1 MTEPAQN
8 AAGLAPVWN
17 RPGLPALAYR
27 LGRHPQFLDAMLAAL
42 SGPGGD
48 EALAG
53 LTTREPDDP
62 SMALLDAWAVVADV
76 LTFYQE
82 RIADEGFLRTAQ
94 ENESLVQLGRL
105 VGHRPRPALAA
116 AAHLAYTLD
125 VGTSCVVPAGSQVR
139 SEPEPGALPL
149 TFETANALTAR
160 AEWNRLPVRTTRR
173 GDLTAD
179 VAIRA
184 RSIDVE
190 GVQHALRPGDR
201 LLFAYADARL
211 DLTRVVE
218 AVRPDPEHGRTG
230 LRLQVPDPPRQLAHA
245 VDALREDLED
255 AARRAPSRGPFEDLL
270 SLLREVRRHVDDLHD
285 PDTVAARLDRG
296 LRGLR
301 ERLSSVGDAL
311 DAGALAERASVRL
324 ATVQDAVR
332 RLGEAPAVGVPR
344 DTDALRRDLRR
355 PGRTVLDAVDPLLTA
370 LSQGAPPPP
379 TAPTVRDLLGAG
391 SDALPRLLAGNRP
404 GLTASLY
411 EALSAVSMPGA
422 TAPDVLRFRVVC
434 APLGASVPDD
444 ARVRRLLRAAAPFR
458 AQEDPLASDVLLLD
472 GVHEEIL
479 PGGFVA
485 VQVAGR
491 PQTRVLRV
499 LDAGQ
504 LSVAGGQDALR
515 VTRLRLAGPWI
526 DDCEDMAVRR
536 AVTVWAAAEPLVP
549 AASPDPEDV
558 AGREI
563 DLEGTF
569 EGLAPGRLLVV
580 SGKRTDV
587 LPSAGAC
594 DGPGVPG
601 CELAVLAGVRHG
613 FDGSSPDGRVR
624 TTLVLTAPLAHR
636 YRRDSVV
643 VHGNVVEAT
652 AGETV
657 TEILGSGDAS
667 RAGQAFPLR
676 QAPLVWLPS
685 ATAEGS
691 EEALTVRVGDV
702 AWRRTDDPGG
712 EDGAAEVFHLLADR
726 DGRATVRFG
735 DGRHGARLP
744 SGTENVTARY
754 RFGGGRAGNVG
765 AGRISQVVS
774 RPRGVSGV
782 TNPLPATGGAD
793 ADGPAELREAIPLR
807 LAALG
812 RLVSVG
818 DYEAF
823 ARAYAGVG
831 KAVAARCADGGR
843 PVLHV
848 TVAAAGDVS
857 LDAASPLVL
866 SLRAALLRYGDF
878 ALPVRVEPCERVRLV
893 LRLGVRTAPGHPPD
907 LVERRVREALA
918 ARLGFAPAR
927 LAQPVYLSTVLA
939 VAHTVPG
946 VDLVDVDAFGGV
958 PEGDEA
964 AAAVRFAEDPSVAA
978 WVPALPA
985 GRRAART
992 GTAPAPAE
1000 TVVLRPAQLVL
1011 LDPAVPETL
1020 TVRRIP

>member
-1 MTEPAQN
+1 MKTPNE
-8 AAGLAPVWN
+8 AGRALVWN

-27 LGRHPQFLDAMLAAL
+27 LGTHPQFLDAMLAQL
-42 SGPGGD
+42 NGPAGD
-48 EALAG
+48 RALAG

-82 RIADEGFLRTAQ
+82 RIADEGFLRTAK
-94 ENESLVQLGRL
+94 EKESLAQLGRL

-116 AAHLAYTLD
+116 AVHLAYTLD
-125 VGTSCVVPAGSQVR
+125 AGTSCVVPAGSQVR

-149 TFETANALTAR
+149 TFETASPLTAR

-173 GDLTAD
+173 ANLSAD
-179 VAIRA
+179 VTTRV
-184 RSIDVE
+184 RSIDIE

-211 DLTRVVE
+211 SLARVVE
-218 AVRPDPEHGRTG
+218 AVRPEPERGRT
-230 LRLQVPDPPRQLAHA
+230 RVSLQVPDPPRQLAHA

-285 PDTVAARLDRG
+285 PDVVASRLDRG

-301 ERLSSVGDAL
+301 ERLAPLGDAL
-311 DAGALAERASVRL
+311 DADALAERASVRL
-324 ATVQDAVR
+324 ATAQDAVR
-332 RLGEAPAVGVPR
+332 RLGEAPAADVPA
-344 DTDALRRDLRR
+344 DSDALRRDLRR
-355 PGRTVLDAVDPLLTA
+355 PGCAVLDAVDPLLTA
-370 LSQGAPPPP
+370 LSRGAPPPP
-379 TAPTVRDLLGAG
+379 TTPTVRDLLGAG
-391 SDALPRLLAGNRP
+391 SDALPRLLTGNRP

-411 EALSAVSMPGA
+411 EALSAVSVPG
-422 TAPDVLRFRVVC
+422 TAQPDVLRFRVVC

-444 ARVRRLLRAAAPFR
+444 ARVRRLLRAAAPSLT
-458 AQEDPLASDVLLLD
+458 QEDPLASDILLLD

-485 VQVAGR
+485 VQVTGR
-491 PQTRVLRV
+491 PETRVLRV

-504 LSVAGGQDALR
+504 LSVAGDQDALR
-515 VTRLRLAGPWI
+515 VTRLRLAAPWI

-536 AVTVWAAAEPLVP
+536 AVTVWAAAEPLLP
-549 AASPDPEDV
+549 AASSVPEDV

-563 DLEGTF
+563 DLEGAF
-569 EGLAPGRLLVV
+569 EGLAPGRLLIV
-580 SGKRTDV
+580 SGERTDV
-587 LPSAGAC
+587 VPSAGTG

-613 FDGSSPDGRVR
+613 FDGSSSDGRVR
-624 TTLVLTAPLAHR
+624 TTLVLTAPLTHR
-636 YRRDSVV
+636 YRRDGVA
-643 VHGNVVEAT
+643 VHGNVVPAT

-667 RAGQAFPLR
+667 RAGQTFHLR
-676 QAPLVWLPS
+676 QGPLVWLPS
-685 ATAEGS
+685 ATAEGG

-702 AWRRTDDPGG
+702 AWRRTGDPGG
-712 EDGAAEVFHLLADR
+712 EDGAAEVFHLLT
-726 DGRATVRFG
+726 DGGGATVRFG

-744 SGTENVTARY
+744 SGPENVTARY
-754 RFGGGRAGNVG
+754 RFGGGHSGNVG
-765 AGRISQVVS
+765 AGRINQVVS

-793 ADGPAELREAIPLR
+793 ADGPAGLREAIPLR
-807 LAALG
+807 LTALQ

-823 ARAYAGVG
+823 ARAFAGVG
-831 KAVAARCADGGR
+831 KAMAARCADGGR

-848 TVAAAGDVS
+848 TVAAAGDAP
-857 LDAASPLVL
+857 LEAASPLLL
-866 SLRAALLRYGDF
+866 SLRTALRRYGDS

-893 LRLGVRTAPGHPPD
+893 LRLGVRTAPGHLPD
-907 LVERRVREALA
+907 LVERRVREAMA

-927 LAQPVYLSTVLA
+927 LAQPVYLSAVLA
-939 VAHTVPG
+939 AAHAVPG
-946 VDLVDVDAFGGV
+946 VDFVDVDAFGGV
-958 PEGDEA
+958 PEGDAA
-964 AAAVRFAEDPSVAA
+964 AAAVRFADDPSVDAC
-978 WVPALPA
+978 VPALPA
-985 GRRAART
+985 GRRAAART
-992 GTAPAPAE
+992 GASPTLAD
-1000 TVVLRPAQLVL
+1000 TVVLRPAQLAL